1 MQIQQISVFVENKP
15 GRLAD
20 ITETLAQ
27 GQVNI
32 RAVSVADTSDFG
44 ILRLIVDKPQE
55 AVRTLRE
62 AGHTVSLTNVI
73 AVCMEDTPG
82 SFAKIMRVLADHGV
96 TVEYMCAFNCR
107 AGGRASVILKVSDA
121 ENSVAFLKKA
131 QIEIL
136 EPETVYDM

>member
-55 AVRTLRE
+55 AVRTLRGSGAHSVFDQCDRCVYGGYARFFCQNH
-62 AGHTVSLTNVI
+62 AG
-73 AVCMEDTPG
+73 PG
-82 SFAKIMRVLADHGV
+82 
-96 TVEYMCAFNCR
+96 
-107 AGGRASVILKVSDA
+107 
-121 ENSVAFLKKA
+121 
-131 QIEIL
+131 
-136 EPETVYDM
+136 